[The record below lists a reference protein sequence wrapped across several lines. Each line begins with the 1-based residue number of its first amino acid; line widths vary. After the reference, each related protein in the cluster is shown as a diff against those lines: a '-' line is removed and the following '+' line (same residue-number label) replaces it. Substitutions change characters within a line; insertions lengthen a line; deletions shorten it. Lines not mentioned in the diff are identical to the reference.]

1 MVLGSLAL
9 GRERGTATTSRGW
22 LRPTLQ
28 EVPDLLR
35 QFNVARQPW
44 RPAGL
49 GGHLHWCRPV
59 PWDGQ
64 VVSVAAN
71 NRILRHSVEDFTVE
85 VEAGLPLSWLQAAL
99 AEQGQWLAVDP
110 PPAAGPGTIGGLVA
124 RGLSAGL
131 RHRYLG
137 IRDQLIG
144 VGFVRADGVTAKA
157 GGRVVK
163 NVAGYDLMR
172 LLCGSWGSLALLTRL
187 TMRTYPMPSQRRH
200 LLLCGAQETMLQLRQ
215 WLLRSCLTP
224 ERMDWWSLAMARLLG
239 CGGVLEGDLCLVV
252 SLGSISQDAIAAQEH
267 ALATQLGDSIQM
279 HPLANWPQVAL
290 GRPPAPG
297 EWLLHLGCRPASM
310 AQLMLETSPTGLC
323 WQAGLTT
330 GLGYAVGTLTVE
342 QVLRLRNRLTTHG
355 GFLTILV
362 QPPATIP
369 SPLPPWQR
377 QPAADVM
384 LAIKHALD
392 PYGVVSGGGVPGG

>member
-1 MVLGSLAL
+1 MAL
-9 GRERGTATTSRGW
+9 GREMRTAAITRGW

-35 QFNVARQPW
+35 QFHGARQPW

-49 GGHLHWCRPV
+49 GEHLHWCQPL
-59 PWDGQ
+59 PWGGQ
-64 VVSVAAN
+64 VVSLAAN
-71 NRILRHSVEDFTVE
+71 NRILRHSVEDFTIE
-85 VEAGLPLSWLQAAL
+85 VEAGLPLGWLQAAL

-110 PPAAGPGTIGGLVA
+110 PPATSPGTVGGLVA

-187 TMRTYPMPSQRRH
+187 TLRTYPMPSRRRH
-200 LLLCGAQETMLQLRQ
+200 LLLSGARETMGQLRQ

-224 ERMDWWSLAMARLLG
+224 ERMDWWSPAMARRLG

-252 SLGSISQDAIAAQEH
+252 SLASISQDAITAQEQ
-267 ALATQLGDSIQM
+267 ALATQLGDSGRMQ
-279 HPLANWPQVAL
+279 PLANWPQVAL
-290 GRPPAPG
+290 ARAPEPG
-297 EWLLHLGCRPASM
+297 EWLLHLGCRPAAM
-310 AQLMLETSPTGLC
+310 ARLMLETSPTGLC
-323 WQAGLTT
+323 WQAGLAT
-330 GLGYAVGTLTVE
+330 GLGYAVGALTVE

-362 QPPATIP
+362 QPQGATP

-392 PYGVVSGGGVPGG
+392 PYGVVSAGGTPGI

>member
-1 MVLGSLAL
+1 M
-9 GRERGTATTSRGW
+9 GTATITRGW

-28 EVPDLLR
+28 EAPDLLR
-35 QFNVARQPW
+35 QLNVARQSW

-49 GGHLHWCRPV
+49 GGHLHWCRPG

-64 VVSVAAN
+64 VVSMAGN
-71 NRILRHSVEDFTVE
+71 NRILRHSVEDFTIE
-85 VEAGLPLSWLQAAL
+85 VEAGLPLAWLQAAL

-110 PPAAGPGTIGGLVA
+110 PPASGPGTVGGLVA

-187 TMRTYPMPSQRRH
+187 TLRTYPVPPRRRH
-200 LLLCGAQETMLQLRQ
+200 LLLWGAREPMLQLRQ
-215 WLLRSCLTP
+215 WLLRSFLTP
-224 ERMDWWSLAMARLLG
+224 ERMDWWSPAMARRLG
-239 CGGVLEGDLCLVV
+239 RGGAPERDLCLVI
-252 SLGSISQDAIAAQEH
+252 SLSSISRDAIRGQEQ
-267 ALATQLGDSIQM
+267 ALVAQLGDSVGMQ
-279 HPLANWPQVAL
+279 PLPNWPQVAL
-290 GRPPAPG
+290 ARPPEPG
-297 EWLLHLGCRPASM
+297 EWLLHLGCPPASM
-310 AQLMLETSPTGLC
+310 AQLMLETGAAGLC
-323 WQAGLTT
+323 WHGGLTT
-330 GLGYAVGTLTVE
+330 GLGYAIGALTVE

-355 GFLTILV
+355 GSLTILV
-362 QPPATIP
+362 QPPATTP
-369 SPLPPWQR
+369 SPLSPWQR

-384 LAIKHALD
+384 LAVQHALD
-392 PYGVVSGGGVPGG
+392 PYGLMGGGSVPGV

>member
-1 MVLGSLAL
+1 M
-9 GRERGTATTSRGW
+9 GTAPTTREW

-35 QFNVARQPW
+35 QFNVVRQPW

-49 GGHLHWCRPV
+49 GGHLHWCQPV
-59 PWDGQ
+59 PWNGQ
-64 VVSVAAN
+64 VVSVAGN
-71 NRILRHSVEDFTVE
+71 NRILRHSLEDFTIE
-85 VEAGLPLSWLQAAL
+85 VEAGLPLAWLQAAL

-110 PPAAGPGTIGGLVA
+110 PPASSPGTVGGLVA

-144 VGFVRADGVTAKA
+144 VGFVRADGVIAKA

-187 TMRTYPMPSQRRH
+187 TLRTYPILPQRHH
-200 LLLCGAQETMLQLRQ
+200 LLLCGAQGPMLQLRQ
-215 WLLRSCLTP
+215 WLLRSFLTP
-224 ERMDWWSLAMARLLG
+224 ERMDWWSPAMARRLTCAG
-239 CGGVLEGDLCLVV
+239 ASESDLCLTM
-252 SLGSISQDAIAAQEH
+252 SLSSMSQDAVRAQEQ
-267 ALATQLGDSIQM
+267 ALVAQLGNSIQVQS
-279 HPLANWPQVAL
+279 LTNWPQVAL
-290 GRPPAPG
+290 ARAPEPG
-297 EWLLHLGCRPASM
+297 EWLLHLGCPPASM
-310 AQLMLETSPTGLC
+310 AQLMLEAGAAGLC
-323 WQAGLTT
+323 WHGGLTT
-330 GLGYAVGTLTVE
+330 GLGYAIGALTVE
-342 QVLRLRNRLTTHG
+342 QVRNLRNHLTNHG
-355 GFLTILV
+355 GFLTVLV
-362 QPPATIP
+362 QPHATIA

-392 PYGVVSGGGVPGG
+392 PYGLASGGGVPGV

>member
-1 MVLGSLAL
+1 MTRS
-9 GRERGTATTSRGW
+9 W

-35 QFNVARQPW
+35 QLSVARQPW

-49 GGHLHWCRPV
+49 GGHLHWCQPV
-59 PWDGQ
+59 PWDGR
-64 VVSVAAN
+64 VVSVAGN
-71 NRILRHSVEDFTVE
+71 NGILRHSVEDFTIE
-85 VEAGLPLSWLQAAL
+85 VEAGLPLAWLQAAL

-110 PPAAGPGTIGGLVA
+110 PPAAGPGTVGGLVA

-187 TMRTYPMPSQRRH
+187 TLRTYPVPPQRRH
-200 LLLCGAQETMLQLRQ
+200 LLVAGSREPMLELRQ

-224 ERMDWWSLAMARLLG
+224 ERMDWWSPAMARRLG
-239 CGGVLEGDLCLVV
+239 CGGAAASDLCLVIGL
-252 SLGSISQDAIAAQEH
+252 SSISRDAIKAQEQ
-267 ALATQLGDSIQM
+267 ALVTQLGDSVQIQLL
-279 HPLANWPQVAL
+279 PNWPQVAMA
-290 GRPPAPG
+290 RPPEPG
-297 EWLLHLGCRPASM
+297 AWLLHLGCRPASM
-310 AQLMLETSPTGLC
+310 APVMLESGAGGLC
-323 WQAGLTT
+323 WHGGVTT
-330 GLGYAVGTLTVE
+330 GLGYAVGALTVE
-342 QVLRLRNRLTTHG
+342 QVLRLRNRLTAHG
-355 GFLTILV
+355 GFLTVLV
-362 QPPATIP
+362 QPSGTIP

-384 LAIKHALD
+384 LAVKHALD
-392 PYGVVSGGGVPGG
+392 PYGLVSGGGVPGG

>member
-1 MVLGSLAL
+1 M
-9 GRERGTATTSRGW
+9 GRTTTTRGW
-22 LRPTLQ
+22 LRPKLQ

-35 QFNVARQPW
+35 QLNLARQPW

-49 GGHLHWCRPV
+49 GGHLHWCQPV

-64 VVSVAAN
+64 VVSVDGN
-71 NRILRHSVEDFTVE
+71 NRILRHSVEDFTIE
-85 VEAGLPLSWLQAAL
+85 VEAGLPLAWLQAAL
-99 AEQGQWLAVDP
+99 AEQEQWLAVDP
-110 PPAAGPGTIGGLVA
+110 PPASSPGTIGGLVA

-144 VGFVRADGVTAKA
+144 VAFVRADGVTAKA

-187 TMRTYPMPSQRRH
+187 TLRTYPMPPQRRH
-200 LLLCGAQETMLQLRQ
+200 LLLCGTQGSMLQLRR

-224 ERMDWWSLAMARLLG
+224 ERMDWWSPAMARRLG
-239 CGGVLEGDLCLVV
+239 CGGALEGDLCLVM
-252 SLGSISQDAIAAQEH
+252 SLSSISQEAIKAQEQ
-267 ALATQLGDSIQM
+267 ALVAQLGNSIRMQ
-279 HPLANWPQVAL
+279 PLPNWPQVAFA
-290 GRPPAPG
+290 RTPEPD
-297 EWLLHLGCRPASM
+297 EWLLHLGCPPASM
-310 AQLMLETSPTGLC
+310 TQLMLGTNPTGLC
-323 WQAGLTT
+323 WDAGLST
-330 GLGYAVGTLTVE
+330 GLGYAVGALTVD
-342 QVLRLRNRLTTHG
+342 QVLHLRHRLTAHG

-362 QPPATIP
+362 QPQAPIIP

-392 PYGVVSGGGVPGG
+392 PYGVVSAGSLPGG

>member
-1 MVLGSLAL
+1 M
-9 GRERGTATTSRGW
+9 GTATITRGW

-35 QFNVARQPW
+35 QLNVARQPW

-49 GGHLHWCRPV
+49 GGHLHWCQPV
-59 PWDGQ
+59 PWTGQ
-64 VVSVAAN
+64 VVSVAGS
-71 NRILRHSVEDFTVE
+71 NRILRHSVEDFTIE
-85 VEAGLPLSWLQAAL
+85 VEAGLPLAWLQAAL
-99 AEQGQWLAVDP
+99 AQQGQWLAVDP
-110 PPAAGPGTIGGLVA
+110 PPASSPGTIGGLVA
-124 RGLSAGL
+124 RGFSAGL

-187 TMRTYPMPSQRRH
+187 TLRTYPLPPRRRH
-200 LLLCGAQETMLQLRQ
+200 LLLCGPQGPMLRLRH

-224 ERMDWWSLAMARLLG
+224 ERMDWWSPAMARRLG
-239 CGGVLEGDLCLVV
+239 CGAALDCDLCLVV
-252 SLGSISQDAIAAQEH
+252 SLSSISQDAIRAQEQ
-267 ALATQLGDSIQM
+267 ALVAQLGDAIGMQ
-279 HPLANWPQVAL
+279 PLPNWPQVAL
-290 GRPPAPG
+290 ARPPEPG
-297 EWLLHLGCRPASM
+297 AWLLHLGCPPASM
-310 AQLMLETSPTGLC
+310 PRIMLGTNPTGLC
-323 WQAGLTT
+323 WQAGLST
-330 GLGYAVGTLTVE
+330 GLGHAIGALTLE
-342 QVLRLRNRLTTHG
+342 QVLQLRTRLTAEG

-362 QPPATIP
+362 QPRTAIS

-392 PYGVVSGGGVPGG
+392 PYGVVSAGGVPGV

>member
-1 MVLGSLAL
+1 M
-9 GRERGTATTSRGW
+9 GTATITSEW

-35 QFNVARQPW
+35 QLNVARQPW
-44 RPAGL
+44 RPAGI
-49 GGHLHWCRPV
+49 GGHLHWCQPL
-59 PWDGQ
+59 PWNGH
-64 VVSVAAN
+64 VVSLADN
-71 NRILRHSVEDFTVE
+71 NRILRHSVEDFTIE
-85 VEAGLPLSWLQAAL
+85 VEAGLPLAWLQAAL

-110 PPAAGPGTIGGLVA
+110 PPASSPGTVGGLVA

-131 RHRYLG
+131 RHRYMG

-187 TMRTYPMPSQRRH
+187 TLRTYPTPPQRRH
-200 LLLCGAQETMLQLRQ
+200 LFLCGAQAPMLQLRQ
-215 WLLRSCLTP
+215 WLLRSFLTP
-224 ERMDWWSLAMARLLG
+224 ERMDWWSPAMARRLG
-239 CGGVLEGDLCLVV
+239 CEGALENDLCLVM
-252 SLGSISQDAIAAQEH
+252 SWGSISQEAIKGQEE
-267 ALATQLGDSIQM
+267 ALAAQLGDSIQM
-279 HPLANWPQVAL
+279 QPLANWPQVAFA
-290 GRPPAPG
+290 RTPEPG

-310 AQLMLETSPTGLC
+310 AQLMLEIIPRGLC
-323 WQAGLTT
+323 WHAGLTT
-330 GLGYAVGTLTVE
+330 GLGYAIGALTIE
-342 QVLRLRNRLTTHG
+342 QVLHLRNFLTTNG

-362 QPPATIP
+362 QPHAATP

-392 PYGVVSGGGVPGG
+392 PYGMVSAGSVPGV

>member
-1 MVLGSLAL
+1 M
-9 GRERGTATTSRGW
+9 GRATITRGW

-28 EVPDLLR
+28 EAPDLLR
-35 QFNVARQPW
+35 QLNVARQPW

-49 GGHLHWCRPV
+49 GAHFHWCQPG
-59 PWDGQ
+59 PWAGQ
-64 VVSVAAN
+64 VVSVAGN
-71 NRILRHSVEDFTVE
+71 NRILRHSVEDFTIE
-85 VEAGLPLSWLQAAL
+85 VEAGLPLAWLQAAL

-110 PPAAGPGTIGGLVA
+110 PPAASPGTVGGLVA

-144 VGFVRADGVTAKA
+144 VGFVRADGVAAQA

-187 TMRTYPMPSQRRH
+187 TLRTYPMPPQRRH
-200 LLLCGAQETMLQLRQ
+200 LLLCGPREPMLQLRQ

-224 ERMDWWSLAMARLLG
+224 ERMDWWSPAMARRLG
-239 CGGVLEGDLCLVV
+239 CGDAPEGDLCLVI
-252 SLGSISQDAIAAQEH
+252 SLGSISRDAIKAQEQ
-267 ALATQLGDSIQM
+267 ALVAQLGDSVRMQ
-279 HPLANWPQVAL
+279 PLPNWPQVAL
-290 GRPPAPG
+290 ARPPEPG
-297 EWLLHLGCRPASM
+297 AWLLHLGCRPASM
-310 AQLMLETSPTGLC
+310 AQLMLESGAAGLC
-323 WQAGLTT
+323 WHGGLTT
-330 GLGYAVGTLTVE
+330 GLGYAIGALTVE
-342 QVLRLRNRLTTHG
+342 QVLQLRNRLTAHG

-362 QPPATIP
+362 QPHATIP

-392 PYGVVSGGGVPGG
+392 PYGLVSGGCVPGG

>member
-1 MVLGSLAL
+1 M
-9 GRERGTATTSRGW
+9 GTATITRGW

-35 QFNVARQPW
+35 QLNLARQPW

-49 GGHLHWCRPV
+49 GGHLHWCQPL

-64 VVSVAAN
+64 VVSVADN
-71 NRILRHSVEDFTVE
+71 NGILRHSVEDFTIE
-85 VEAGLPLSWLQAAL
+85 VEAGLPLAWLQAAL
-99 AEQGQWLAVDP
+99 AEQGQWLATDP
-110 PPAAGPGTIGGLVA
+110 PPASSPGTVGGLVA

-187 TMRTYPMPSQRRH
+187 TLRTYPMPPQRRH
-200 LLLCGAQETMLQLRQ
+200 LLLCGPQGPMLQLRQ
-215 WLLRSCLTP
+215 WLLRSFLTP
-224 ERMDWWSLAMARLLG
+224 ERMDWWSPAMARRLG
-239 CGGVLEGDLCLVV
+239 CGGAPDSDLCLVM
-252 SLGSISQDAIAAQEH
+252 SLSSMSRDAIGAQEQ
-267 ALATQLGDSIQM
+267 ALAAQLGDAIQM
-279 HPLANWPQVAL
+279 QPFPNWPQVAL
-290 GRPPAPG
+290 ARPPEPG
-297 EWLLHLGCRPASM
+297 AWLLHLGCRPASM
-310 AQLMLETSPTGLC
+310 AQLMLETGAPGLC
-323 WQAGLTT
+323 WHGGLTT
-330 GLGYAVGTLTVE
+330 GLGYAIGALTVE
-342 QVLRLRNRLTTHG
+342 QVLHLRNRLTAHG

-362 QPPATIP
+362 QPHTAVP

-377 QPAADVM
+377 QPAANVM

-392 PYGVVSGGGVPGG
+392 PYGLVSAGGVPGV

>member
-1 MVLGSLAL
+1 M
-9 GRERGTATTSRGW
+9 GTATVTRGW

-28 EVPDLLR
+28 EVPHLLR
-35 QFNVARQPW
+35 QLTVARQPW
-44 RPAGL
+44 RPAGV
-49 GGHLHWCRPV
+49 GGHLHWCQPV

-64 VVSVAAN
+64 VISLAGN
-71 NRILRHSVEDFTVE
+71 NRILRHSVEDFTIE
-85 VEAGLPLSWLQAAL
+85 VEAGLPLAWLQAAL

-110 PPAAGPGTIGGLVA
+110 PPASSGGTVGGLVA

-144 VGFVRADGVTAKA
+144 VGFARADGVTAKA

-187 TMRTYPMPSQRRH
+187 TLRTYPIPPHRRH
-200 LLLCGAQETMLQLRQ
+200 CLLSGEKSAMLQLRQ

-224 ERMDWWSLAMARLLG
+224 ERMDWWSPAMGRRLG
-239 CGGVLEGDLCLVV
+239 CGGALEGDLCLVMSV
-252 SLGSISQDAIAAQEH
+252 GSMSQDAIKAQEQ
-267 ALATQLGDSIQM
+267 ALMTQLGDSVRMQ
-279 HPLANWPQVAL
+279 PLPDWPQAAFS
-290 GRPPAPG
+290 RSPEPD
-297 EWLLHLGCRPASM
+297 EWLLHVGCPPASM
-310 AQLMLETSPTGLC
+310 AQLMLETSPTGVG
-323 WQAGLTT
+323 WHAGLTT
-330 GLGYAVGTLTVE
+330 GLGYAVGVLTIE
-342 QVLRLRNRLTTHG
+342 QVLHLRNRLTTHG

-362 QPPATIP
+362 QPHATIS

-377 QPAADVM
+377 QPAAEVM
-384 LAIKHALD
+384 LAIKHGLD
-392 PYGVVSGGGVPGG
+392 PYGLVSAGGVPGV

>member
-1 MVLGSLAL
+1 M
-9 GRERGTATTSRGW
+9 GTATITRGW

-35 QFNVARQPW
+35 QLNLARQPW

-49 GGHLHWCRPV
+49 GGHLHWCQPV
-59 PWDGQ
+59 PWDGR
-64 VVSVAAN
+64 VVSVADN
-71 NRILRHSVEDFTVE
+71 NGILRHSVEDFTIE
-85 VEAGLPLSWLQAAL
+85 VEAGLPLAWLQAAL
-99 AEQGQWLAVDP
+99 AEQGQWLATDP
-110 PPAAGPGTIGGLVA
+110 PPASSPGTVGGLVA

-172 LLCGSWGSLALLTRL
+172 LLCGSWGSLVLLTRL
-187 TMRTYPMPSQRRH
+187 TLRTYPMPPQRRH
-200 LLLCGAQETMLQLRQ
+200 LLLCGPQGPMLQLRQ
-215 WLLRSCLTP
+215 WLLRSFLTP
-224 ERMDWWSLAMARLLG
+224 ERMDWWSPAMARRLG
-239 CGGVLEGDLCLVV
+239 CGGAPDSDLCLAM
-252 SLGSISQDAIAAQEH
+252 SLSSMSREAIGAQEQ
-267 ALATQLGDSIQM
+267 ALAAQLGDAIRMQ
-279 HPLANWPQVAL
+279 PFPNWPQVAL
-290 GRPPAPG
+290 ARPPEPG
-297 EWLLHLGCRPASM
+297 AWLLHLGCRPASM
-310 AQLMLETSPTGLC
+310 AQLMLETGAPGLC
-323 WQAGLTT
+323 WHGGLTT
-330 GLGYAVGTLTVE
+330 GLGYAIGALTVE
-342 QVLRLRNRLTTHG
+342 QVLRLRNRLTAHG

-362 QPPATIP
+362 QPHAAVP

-377 QPAADVM
+377 QPAANVM

-392 PYGVVSGGGVPGG
+392 PYGLVSAGGVPGV

>member
-1 MVLGSLAL
+1 MGI
-9 GRERGTATTSRGW
+9 ATVTPGW

-35 QFNVARQPW
+35 QLNVARQPW

-49 GGHLHWCRPV
+49 GDHLHWCQPA
-59 PWDGQ
+59 PWNGQ
-64 VVSVAAN
+64 VVSVAGN
-71 NRILRHSVEDFTVE
+71 NRILRHSVEDFTIE
-85 VEAGLPLSWLQAAL
+85 VEAGLPLDWLQAAL

-110 PPAAGPGTIGGLVA
+110 PPASSPGTIGGLVA

-187 TMRTYPMPSQRRH
+187 TLRTYPIPPQRRH
-200 LLLCGAQETMLQLRQ
+200 LLLCGPQGPMLQLRQ
-215 WLLRSCLTP
+215 WLLRSFLTP
-224 ERMDWWSLAMARLLG
+224 ERLDWWSPAMARRLG
-239 CGGVLEGDLCLVV
+239 YAGVTESDLYLVM
-252 SLGSISQDAIAAQEH
+252 SLGSISQEAITAQEQ
-267 ALATQLGDSIQM
+267 ALATQLGDSIHMQ
-279 HPLANWPQVAL
+279 PLPNWPQVAWA
-290 GRPPAPG
+290 RTPEPG
-297 EWLLHLGCRPASM
+297 EWLLHLGCPPASM
-310 AQLMLETSPTGLC
+310 APLMGETVPTGLC
-323 WQAGLTT
+323 WQAGLIT
-330 GLGYAVGTLTVE
+330 GLGYAIGPLTVE
-342 QVLRLRNRLTTHG
+342 QVLHLRSRLTAHG
-355 GFLTILV
+355 GFLTILI
-362 QPPATIP
+362 QPPHTIP

-392 PYGVVSGGGVPGG
+392 PYGVVSGGGVSGG

>member
-1 MVLGSLAL
+1 MAP
-9 GRERGTATTSRGW
+9 GRQTGRVTATHDW

-28 EVPDLLR
+28 EAPDLLR
-35 QFNVARQPW
+35 QLDVARQSW

-49 GGHLHWCRPV
+49 GVHFHWCQPE
-59 PWDGQ
+59 PWDGE

-71 NRILRHSVEDFTVE
+71 NRILRHSVEDFTIE
-85 VEAGLPLSWLQAAL
+85 VEAGLPLAWLQAAL

-110 PPAAGPGTIGGLVA
+110 PPAAGTGTIGGLVA

-144 VGFVRADGVTAKA
+144 VGFVRADGVAAKA

-172 LLCGSWGSLALLTRL
+172 LLCGSWGSLALLTSL
-187 TMRTYPMPSQRRH
+187 TLRTYPIPPQRRH
-200 LLLCGAQETMLQLRQ
+200 LLLCGPREPMLQLRQ

-224 ERMDWWSLAMARLLG
+224 ERIDWWSAAMARRLG
-239 CGGVLEGDLCLVV
+239 YGAAPEGDLCLVI
-252 SLGSISQDAIAAQEH
+252 SLASISRDAIKAQEQ
-267 ALATQLGDSIQM
+267 ALAPQLGDSVRMQ
-279 HPLANWPQVAL
+279 PLPNWPQVAL
-290 GRPPAPG
+290 ARPPEPG
-297 EWLLHLGCRPASM
+297 TWLLHLGCRPASM
-310 AQLMLETSPTGLC
+310 AQVMLGSGVTGLC
-323 WQAGLTT
+323 WHAGITT
-330 GLGYAVGTLTVE
+330 GLGYAVGALTVE
-342 QVLRLRNRLTTHG
+342 QVLRLRNCLTDHG

-362 QPPATIP
+362 QPHATVP

-384 LAIKHALD
+384 LAVKHALD
-392 PYGVVSGGGVPGG
+392 PYGLVSGGSVPGG

>member
-1 MVLGSLAL
+1 M
-9 GRERGTATTSRGW
+9 GTGTITRGW

-35 QFNVARQPW
+35 QLNGARQPW

-49 GGHLHWCRPV
+49 GGHFHWCQPV

-64 VVSVAAN
+64 VVSVADN
-71 NRILRHSVEDFTVE
+71 NRILHHSVEDFTVE
-85 VEAGLPLSWLQAAL
+85 VEAGLPLAWLQAAL

-110 PPAAGPGTIGGLVA
+110 PPATSPGTMGGLVA

-144 VGFVRADGVTAKA
+144 VGFVRADGVAAKA

-187 TMRTYPMPSQRRH
+187 TLRTYPMPPQRRH
-200 LLLCGAQETMLQLRQ
+200 LLLHGAQGPMLQLRQ
-215 WLLRSCLTP
+215 WLLRSFLTP
-224 ERMDWWSLAMARLLG
+224 ERIDWWSPAMARRLG
-239 CGGVLEGDLCLVV
+239 CGGALEGELYLVM
-252 SLGSISQDAIAAQEH
+252 SLSSISQDAIKAQEQ
-267 ALATQLGDSIQM
+267 ALATQLGDAIRMQ
-279 HPLANWPQVAL
+279 PLPNWPQVAFA
-290 GRPPAPG
+290 RTPDPG
-297 EWLLHLGCRPASM
+297 EWLLHLGCPPASM
-310 AQLMLETSPTGLC
+310 SQLMLGTSPGLG
-323 WQAGLTT
+323 WHGGLTT
-330 GLGYAVGTLTVE
+330 GLGYAIGALTVD
-342 QVLRLRNRLTTHG
+342 QVLHLRNRLTAHG

-362 QPPATIP
+362 QPHAPVP

-384 LAIKHALD
+384 LAIKQALD
-392 PYGVVSGGGVPGG
+392 PYGMVSAGGAPGV

>member
-1 MVLGSLAL
+1 M
-9 GRERGTATTSRGW
+9 GTAATTRGW

-28 EVPDLLR
+28 EVPDLLH
-35 QFNVARQPW
+35 QLDVARQPW
-44 RPAGL
+44 RPAGI
-49 GGHLHWCRPV
+49 GGHLHWCQPV

-64 VVSVAAN
+64 VVSLADN
-71 NRILRHSVEDFTVE
+71 NKILRHSVEDFTIE
-85 VEAGLPLSWLQAAL
+85 VEAGLPLRWLQAAL

-110 PPAAGPGTIGGLVA
+110 PPASSPGSIGGLVA

-144 VGFVRADGVTAKA
+144 VGFARTDGVMAKA

-187 TMRTYPMPSQRRH
+187 TLRTYPVPPHRHH
-200 LLLCGAQETMLQLRQ
+200 LLLCGAHGPMLQLRQ

-224 ERMDWWSLAMARLLG
+224 ERLDWWSPAMAKRLG
-239 CGGVLEGDLCLVV
+239 CGGAPESDLCLVM
-252 SLGSISQDAIAAQEH
+252 SWGSISREAIRAQEQDLVTH
-267 ALATQLGDSIQM
+267 LEDSILMQ
-279 HPLANWPQVAL
+279 PLPNWPQVAL
-290 GRPPAPG
+290 ARSPAPD
-297 EWLLHLGCRPASM
+297 EWLLHIGCSPASM
-310 AQLMLETSPTGLC
+310 AQLMLEDSPAGLC
-323 WQAGLTT
+323 WHAGLAT
-330 GLGYAVGTLTVE
+330 GLGYAIGALTTA
-342 QVLRLRNRLTTHG
+342 QVLHLRNRLTANG

-362 QPPATIP
+362 QPHATPP
-369 SPLPPWQR
+369 SSLPRWQR

-384 LAIKHALD
+384 LAIKQAMD
-392 PYGVVSGGGVPGG
+392 PYGMLSAGGVPGV